1 MSRMRPCCAGA
12 VVLIAMAV
20 AGCSSPAPLLFVT
33 LSSNSS
39 QTIDEGMSVAM
50 TAAVI
55 NDSSSRGVRWTLN
68 GPGSLSSPTGFSVTY
83 NSPATNLTSA
93 QQATVTA
100 ASVADPTKSASLTIT
115 VNPGLAISIL
125 QKLSNGTVGQAY
137 SEPIAITGGTAPFQ
151 WSIYNGPIA
160 TGWKVGGA
168 VPDGLTLDSATGT
181 ISGTP
186 TAAGTWYFDA
196 IVTDADGASA
206 DDGFL
211 SIRIDPGSAAA
222 ANPAPFLNQ
231 PLAPAAVAPGGPA
244 FTLSVSGSGF
254 ASGATIDFNGVPL
267 ATTFIDRGHLS
278 ALVQAANVAT
288 AQTASVTVVNPAP
301 GGGSSNAVLFQV
313 GAPETTIS
321 FSNAVNSPLQI
332 PEPLAMSVAD
342 FNQDGKPDLA
352 VAANTRLYVMLGKGG
367 GTFAPA
373 SGSPVPMPSPPYD
386 DFGSPY
392 VSALTVGDFN
402 HSGHPGVAVGLLQNE
417 ASVILLGNGDGTFSY
432 SSSLANTVGAYT
444 GWLTAA
450 DFNGD
455 GNLDL
460 IAFTTSGQAV
470 LLGYGS
476 GAFNSVP
483 QNTPIFGTASAV
495 GDFNGDGKLDLAVA
509 GGSAAAV
516 LLGNGDG
523 TFTQASGSP
532 VTVGQDLATIV
543 AGDFNGDGKL
553 DLAVADARE
562 NEIFILPGNGDGT
575 FQSPITIP
583 VGNGPA
589 AITAG
594 DFNNDG
600 KLDLAVANNGDN
612 TVSLFLGNGD
622 CTFTEASGS
631 PYAAGKGP
639 NAISAADFNGDG
651 KLDLAVL
658 NRAGGTVSILLQQ

>member
-1 MSRMRPCCAGA
+1 MRSCWAAPFLALAMVLCA
-12 VVLIAMAV
+12 
-20 AGCSSPAPLLFVT
+20 CSSSPLPISVS
-33 LSSNSS
+33 LSPTSPL
-39 QTIDEGMSVAM
+39 TIDQGLPVAI
-50 TAAVI
+50 TATLT
-55 NDSSSRGVRWTLN
+55 NDRSSKGVTWTLN
-68 GPGSLSSPTGFSVTY
+68 GPGYLSSSTGFSVTY

-100 ASVADPTKSASLTIT
+100 ASVADPTQRASLTIT

-125 QKLSNGTVGQAY
+125 QTLPNGTVGQPY
-137 SEPIAITGGTAPFQ
+137 SEPIAITGGTAPFE
-151 WSIYNGPIA
+151 WSIYNGPIG
-160 TGWKVGGA
+160 TGWKVGGS
-168 VPDGLTLDSATGT
+168 VPEGLTLDSATGT

-186 TAAGTWYFDA
+186 TAAGTWYFEA
-196 IVTDADGASA
+196 TVRDADGASA

-211 SIRIDPGSAAA
+211 SIQIDPGSAAA

-231 PLAPAAVAPGGPA
+231 PLTPAAVAPGGPA

-254 ASGATIDFNGVPL
+254 ASDATVDLNGVPL
-267 ATTFIDRGHLS
+267 ATTFIDRAHLS
-278 ALVQAANVAT
+278 ALVQAANVAA

-313 GAPETTIS
+313 GAPETAIN

-332 PEPLAMSVAD
+332 PEPFAMSIAD

-352 VAANTRLYVMLGKGG
+352 VAANTRLYVMLGNGG

-373 SGSPVPMPSPPYD
+373 PGSPVPMPSPPYD

-392 VSALTVGDFN
+392 VSALTVADFN
-402 HSGHPGVAVGLLQNE
+402 HSGHPGVAAGLLQNE

-460 IAFTTSGQAV
+460 IAFTTSGQTV

-483 QNTPIFGTASAV
+483 QNTPIFGTSSAV
-495 GDFNGDGKLDLAVA
+495 GDLNGDGKLDLAVA
-509 GGSAAAV
+509 GGSEAAV

-523 TFTQASGSP
+523 TFTQVPASQIP
-532 VTVGQDLATIV
+532 VGRSLSAIV
-543 AGDFNGDGKL
+543 AADFNRDGKL
-553 DLAVADARE
+553 DLAVTDAVG
-562 NEIFILPGNGDGT
+562 NTVLLLLGNGDGT
-575 FQSPITIP
+575 FQAPITIP
-583 VGNGPA
+583 VGHKPDA
-589 AITAG
+589 LAVG

-600 KLDLAVANNGDN
+600 ELDLAVANNGDN
-612 TVSLFLGNGD
+612 TVTLLLGNGD
-622 CTFTEASGS
+622 GNFTEASGS
-631 PYAAGKGP
+631 PYAVGTGP
-639 NAISAADFNGDG
+639 NAITAADFNGDG
-651 KLDLAVL
+651 KLDLAVM
-658 NRAGGTVSILLQQ
+658 NGTAGTISILLQQ